1 MAGRASFP
9 ESISTTR
16 RRCSTSWRESIR
28 LADVNVLVYAFRSD
42 AQDHRRYRAWL
53 EELIGGVEAYAS
65 SDIVLAGFV
74 RVVTH
79 PRIFGDPA
87 PLETALRFAESYRG
101 NPNCLPVVPGSGH
114 WEIFS
119 RLCRDSEARGALVAD
134 AYLAALAIE
143 SGCEWVTTDRD
154 YKRFP
159 GLRWRYPL
167 A

>member
-1 MAGRASFP
+1 MSFL
-9 ESISTTR
+9 ESTSTTR
-16 RRCSTSWRESIR
+16 RLSSTSWRESIR
-28 LADVNVLVYAFRSD
+28 LADVNVLVYAFRPD
-42 AQDHRRYRAWL
+42 ARDHLRYRAWL
-53 EELIGGVEAYAS
+53 EELIGGDEAYGS
-65 SDIVLAGFV
+65 SDIVLAGFI

-87 PLETALRFAESYRG
+87 PLETALRFAETYKA
-101 NPNCLPVVPGSGH
+101 NPNCVVIVPGPRH
-114 WEIFS
+114 WEIFG

-154 YKRFP
+154 YRRFP
-159 GLRWRYPL
+159 GLRSRHPL